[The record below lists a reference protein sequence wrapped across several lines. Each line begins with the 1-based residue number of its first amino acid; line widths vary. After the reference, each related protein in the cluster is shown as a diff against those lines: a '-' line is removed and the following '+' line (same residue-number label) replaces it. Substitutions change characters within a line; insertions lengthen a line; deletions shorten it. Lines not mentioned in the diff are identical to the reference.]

1 MRSRALAQIPK
12 PVAEDLSRLGDLIR
26 QARSRRGF
34 TQAELAERLRLSPTT
49 VRAAEQG
56 DPAVAVGIVVSLLWI
71 LGIGPISSSVAAS
84 HPEAS
89 QPKQRVRAGK
99 RLDDF

>member
-1 MRSRALAQIPK
+1 MRSRALAQIPA
-12 PVAEDLSRLGDLIR
+12 PVAEDLIRLGTLIR
-26 QARSRRGF
+26 DARGRRGF

-56 DPAVAVGIVVSLLWI
+56 DPAVAAGIVASLLWT
-71 LGIGPISSSVAAS
+71 LGMGPISTSVAAA
-84 HPEAS
+84 HPGTT
-89 QPKQRVRAGK
+89 QPKQRVRSGK